1 MKTGLIIHATL
12 VSPGIEKKDAV
23 IEIQDDT
30 IIAIHDIAPVLPSAD
45 WVYDAKGA
53 YVVPGFI
60 DIHTHGALGY
70 DVTDTEEPCA
80 IEKIAQAKLAEGC
93 TQFCPT
99 TLTLPEDQLAA
110 SLRNVAK
117 YDNRYCKVCGI
128 HLEGPYLNC
137 NCLGAQ
143 NPAYVRTPD
152 IEEVKRLS
160 AISRVTQ
167 VSYAVELD
175 HGVVFGKQL
184 SQQGIVASCGHSK
197 ATYAQFFQGYQQGL
211 KHLTHFCNQM
221 SPLHH
226 RDIGMVGAGFL
237 LPDVKI
243 EVICDKVHICP
254 EMIELVFEKK
264 PIESILLITDS
275 MRSSHLP
282 DGPSSIGGLDV
293 IVKNG
298 EARLASNGALAGSM
312 LRMNVALKNVYEVT
326 ERPLCEIIQTTSYN
340 QAVELGI
347 GDKYGRVEAGYKAD
361 LTVLDTKT
369 FDVRTVFKDGVNAL
383 CRG

>member
-1 MKTGLIIHATL
+1 MKTGLIINATI
-12 VSPGIEKKDAV
+12 VSPGVEKKNAV
-23 IEIQDDT
+23 IEVQGDKIVATYDS
-30 IIAIHDIAPVLPSAD
+30 APVFPPSD
-45 WVYDAKGA
+45 WVYDAQGA

-60 DIHTHGALGY
+60 DIHTHGALGC
-70 DVTDTEEPCA
+70 DVTDTDNPNA
-80 IEKIAQAKLAEGC
+80 IETIAKAKLAEGC

-99 TLTLPEDQLAA
+99 TLTLPEDQLAT
-110 SLRNVAK
+110 SLKHVAA
-117 YDNRYCKVCGI
+117 YDNRYCKVCGV

-175 HGVVFGKQL
+175 QGVEFARQL
-184 SQQGIVASCGHSK
+184 LENGIIPSCGHSK
-197 ATYAQFFQGYQQGL
+197 ATYAQLYAGYEKGL

-226 RDIGMVGAGFL
+226 RDIGMVGAGLL
-237 LPDVKI
+237 LPDIRI

-254 EMIELVFEKK
+254 EMIALVFAKK

-312 LRMNVALKNVYEVT
+312 LRMNHALKNVCEVT
-326 ERPLCEIIQTTSYN
+326 KRPLCDVIQTTSYN

-347 GDKYGRVEAGYKAD
+347 GAQFGRVEAGYTAD
-361 LTVLDTKT
+361 LTVLDVKT
-369 FDVRTVFKDGVNAL
+369 FDVITVFKDGVKSL
-383 CRG
+383 

>member
-1 MKTGLIIHATL
+1 MGRGFIIHATV
-12 VSPGIEKKDAV
+12 VSPGVERADSTV
-23 IEIQDDT
+23 EILDDK
-30 IIAIHDIAPVLPSAD
+30 IVAIHHGVVTGDTSA
-45 WVYDAKGA
+45 WVYDVQGA

-60 DIHTHGALGY
+60 DIHTHGARGC
-70 DVTDTEEPCA
+70 DVTDIDDPCA
-80 IEKIAQAKLAEGC
+80 IETIAQAKLAEGC

-99 TLTLPEDQLAA
+99 TLTLPEEHLSA
-110 SLRNVAK
+110 SLRNVAT
-117 YDNRYCKVCGI
+117 YDNRFCKVCGI

-137 NCLGAQ
+137 SCLGAQ

-175 HGVVFGKQL
+175 HGVEFGKQL
-184 SQQGIVASCGHSK
+184 AQQNIVASCGHSK
-197 ATYAQFFQGYQQGL
+197 ATYPQFFAGYQNGL

-237 LPDVKI
+237 LPDVNI
-243 EVICDKVHICP
+243 ELICDKVHVCP
-254 EMIELVFEKK
+254 DMIRLIFDKK
-264 PIESILLITDS
+264 PIAAIQLITDS
-275 MRSSHLP
+275 MRASHLP

-293 IVKNG
+293 VVKDG

-312 LRMNVALKNVYEVT
+312 LRMNVALKNVHEVT
-326 ERPLCEIIQTTSYN
+326 GRPLAELIQTTSYN
-340 QAVELGI
+340 QAVELGM
-347 GDKYGRVEAGYKAD
+347 GDTYGRIELGYQAD
-361 LTVLDTKT
+361 LTVLQPQT
-369 FDVRTVFKDGVNAL
+369 FDVITVFKDGVKVL
-383 CRG
+383 

>member
-1 MKTGLIIHATL
+1 MKTGLIINATV
-12 VSPGIEKKDAV
+12 VSPGFEQANATV
-23 IEIQDDT
+23 EILNDKIT
-30 IIAIHDIAPVLPSAD
+30 AIHSGSVNTAKAD
-45 WVYDAKGA
+45 WVYDAQGA

-70 DVTDTEEPCA
+70 DITDIDKPEA
-80 IEKIAQAKLAEGC
+80 VEKIAQAKLAEGC

-99 TLTLPEDQLAA
+99 TLTLSEEHLAA
-110 SLRNVAK
+110 SLRNVEK
-117 YDNRYCKVCGI
+117 YDNRYCKVCGV

-137 NCLGAQ
+137 SCLGAQ
-143 NPAYVRTPD
+143 NPAYVRAPD
-152 IEEVKRLS
+152 IEEVKRLH
-160 AISRVTQ
+160 AISRVTHL
-167 VSYAVELD
+167 SYAVEMET
-175 HGVVFGKQL
+175 GEPFSAQL
-184 SQQGIVASCGHSK
+184 REQGIIPSCGHSK
-197 ATYAQFFQGYQQGL
+197 ATYHQFYAGYQKGL

-237 LPDVKI
+237 LPDVRI
-243 EVICDKVHICP
+243 EMICDKVHLCP
-254 EMIELVFEKK
+254 EMIVLAFEKK
-264 PIESILLITDS
+264 PIDAILLITDS

-312 LRMNVALKNVYEVT
+312 LRMNQALKNVYEVT
-326 ERPLCEIIQTTSYN
+326 KRPLSELIQTTSYN

-347 GDKYGRVEAGYKAD
+347 GNRFGRVEAGYVAD
-361 LTVLDTKT
+361 LTVLNSKT
-369 FDVRTVFKDGVNAL
+369 FDVKTVFVEGEKKF
-383 CRG
+383 

>member
-1 MKTGLIIHATL
+1 MGKGFIIRATV
-12 VSPGIEKKDAV
+12 VSPGVERSDAI

-30 IIAIHDIAPVLPSAD
+30 IVAIHDGGVDCGSAD

-70 DVTDTEEPCA
+70 DVTDTDEPCA

-99 TLTLPEDQLAA
+99 TLTLPEEQLAA

-117 YDNRYCKVCGI
+117 YDNRYSKVCGV

-137 NCLGAQ
+137 SCLGAQ
-143 NPAYVRTPD
+143 NPAYVRSPD

-175 HGVVFGKQL
+175 HGVEFGKQL
-184 SQQGIVASCGHSK
+184 CQQGIVASCGHSK
-197 ATYAQFFQGYQQGL
+197 ATYAQFYQGYQQGL
-211 KHLTHFCNQM
+211 RHLTHFCNQM

-243 EVICDKVHICP
+243 EVICDKVHVCP
-254 EMIELVFEKK
+254 EMIELIFEKK

-275 MRSSHLP
+275 MRASHLP

-312 LRMNVALKNVYEVT
+312 LRMNIALKNVFEVT
-326 ERPLCEIIQTTSYN
+326 ERPLCDIIQTTSYN

-347 GDKYGRVEAGYKAD
+347 GDTYGRIEAGYKAD
-361 LTVLDTKT
+361 LAVLDVKT
-369 FDVRTVFKDGVNAL
+369 FDVVTVFRDGVNVA
-383 CRG
+383 